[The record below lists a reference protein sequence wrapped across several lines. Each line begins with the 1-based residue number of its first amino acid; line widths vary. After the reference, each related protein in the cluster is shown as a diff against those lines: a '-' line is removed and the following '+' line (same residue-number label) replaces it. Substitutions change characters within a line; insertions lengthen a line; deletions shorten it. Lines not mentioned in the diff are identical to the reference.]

1 MTDLLRIVK
10 SSRVLGLWTDSGYQ
24 AAVLAEL
31 VDEVYTIEI
40 VGNLAVKAQARLE
53 ALGYHNVFVRHG
65 DGILGWPEKAL
76 FDGIIVSA
84 AGIAIPQHLVD

>member
-31 VDEVYTIEI
+31 VDEVYKIEI
-40 VGNLAVKAQARLE
+40 VGNLAVK
-53 ALGYHNVFVRHG
+53 V
-65 DGILGWPEKAL
+65 
-76 FDGIIVSA
+76 
-84 AGIAIPQHLVD
+84 